1 MLMRFVTDFHQQ
13 LHSRHLQGHGRAQ
26 TVAGGAEDIAA
37 LLGDDLQHCGQG
49 AGRGDAPPPP
59 DLKRPGTL
67 KMLAIQH
74 QVSAAAES
82 AAHTAATHDR
92 SVVYYG
98 PHTWRSR
105 LYTGQSDPKLYVC
118 FAFCYNKV
126 IIQ

>member
-1 MLMRFVTDFHQQ
+1 MLRTLPSSSATIF
-13 LHSRHLQGHGRAQ
+13 S
-26 TVAGGAEDIAA
+26 IAA
-37 LLGDDLQHCGQG
+37 RELGEAMH
-49 AGRGDAPPPP
+49 RPP

-67 KMLAIQH
+67 KMLALQH